1 MSPMPS
7 PAAQPEFPEGPLP
20 VRPPAEAPALHPSDL
35 KDDRFPSGRR
45 SLAKRAWLAFV
56 RFLVTFG
63 IGVGATLVW
72 QSYGD
77 AAREMIANSA
87 PQLSWLVPQSAS
99 VAQNATD
106 PIAPATSAAV
116 APDPQLNA
124 VALDLDAVRQS
135 VDRIATS
142 QEQLTRTVEQLAAG
156 QEQMTRDVAKLHA
169 IEQYIL
175 YKNSEPPPRPAA
187 AAAPRPA
194 VRPAQAPPA
203 QAPPAQAPA
212 AR

>member
-1 MSPMPS
+1 MPS
-7 PAAQPEFPEGPLP
+7 PAAQPEFPEGSLPL
-20 VRPPAEAPALHPSDL
+20 RPPAEAPALHPSDL

-77 AAREMIANSA
+77 AAREMIANAA
-87 PQLSWLVPQSAS
+87 PQFAWLGPQSPP
-99 VAQNATD
+99 VAQDAAD
-106 PIAPATSAAV
+106 PIAPASPAAV

-124 VALDLDAVRQS
+124 VALDLEAVRQS

-142 QEQLTRTVEQLAAG
+142 QEQLTRTVDQLAAG
-156 QEQMTRDVAKLHA
+156 QEQMTRDIAKLHA

-175 YKNSEPPPRPAA
+175 YKNSEAQPRPAP

-194 VRPAQAPPA
+194 VRPAQAP
-203 QAPPAQAPA
+203 QAPA

>member
-1 MSPMPS
+1 MTPMPS
-7 PAAQPEFPEGPLP
+7 PAAQPEFPEGSLPL
-20 VRPPAEAPALHPSDL
+20 RPPAEAPALHPSDL
-35 KDDRFPSGRR
+35 KDDGFPSGRR

-87 PQLSWLVPQSAS
+87 PQLAWLGPQSPP
-99 VAQNATD
+99 VAQNAAD
-106 PIAPATSAAV
+106 PIEPASPAAA

-124 VALDLDAVRQS
+124 VALDLEAVRQS

-142 QEQLTRTVEQLAAG
+142 QEQLTRTVDQLAAG

-175 YKNSEPPPRPAA
+175 YKNSEAPPRPAPA
-187 AAAPRPA
+187 AVPRPA
-194 VRPAQAPPA
+194 ARPAPAPA
-203 QAPPAQAPA
+203 AQAPA

>member
-1 MSPMPS
+1 MTPMPS
-7 PAAQPEFPEGPLP
+7 PAAQPEFPEGSLPL
-20 VRPPAEAPALHPSDL
+20 RPPAEASALHPSDL

-87 PQLSWLVPQSAS
+87 PQLAWLGPQSPP
-99 VAQNATD
+99 VAENAAD
-106 PIAPATSAAV
+106 PIAPASSAAV

-124 VALDLDAVRQS
+124 VALDLEAVRQS
-135 VDRIATS
+135 VERIATS
-142 QEQLTRTVEQLAAG
+142 QEQLTRTVDQLAAG
-156 QEQMTRDVAKLHA
+156 QEQMTRDIAKLHA

-175 YKNSEPPPRPAA
+175 YKSSEAPPRPAP

-194 VRPAQAPPA
+194 ARPAPAPA
-203 QAPPAQAPA
+203 AQAPA